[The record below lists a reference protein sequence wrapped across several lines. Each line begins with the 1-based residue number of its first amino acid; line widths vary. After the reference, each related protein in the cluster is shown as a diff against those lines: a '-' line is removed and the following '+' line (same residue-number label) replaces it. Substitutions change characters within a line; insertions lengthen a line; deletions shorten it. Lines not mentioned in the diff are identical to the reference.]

1 MPACLLWELGRH
13 KEQRNADLMK
23 AEACLDFDH
32 RLCVLAVF
40 AASSFRE
47 NRIGVIWTVLKWI
60 LSVIITS
67 NYSLLS

>member
-1 MPACLLWELGRH
+1 
-13 KEQRNADLMK
+13 MK
-23 AEACLDFDH
+23 AEGRLDFDH